1 MAVGAGIRVVDG
13 ASVVLGAV
21 ALVVDGATVTAVVRT
36 FEELAAGTT
45 VATTIGADFVV
56 GPSTEL
62 FDPDRPKM
70 KAPTAAAPPALRRS
84 GPRQPDRILHAD
96 PFAWPREPR
105 QPRRGREPH
114 PSGPPSSP
122 SEPTYPTSPTV
133 NRERH
138 LPRLSV

>member
-1 MAVGAGIRVVDG
+1 MAVDAGIRVVDG

-45 VATTIGADFVV
+45 VATTIGADVVV

-70 KAPTAAAPPALRRS
+70 KAPTAAATTSAPTIRTPTARSNTPRGGRRLAS
-84 GPRQPDRILHAD
+84 RTEATAPVMG
-96 PFAWPREPR
+96 
-105 QPRRGREPH
+105 
-114 PSGPPSSP
+114 
-122 SEPTYPTSPTV
+122 TSPV
-133 NRERH
+133 GSSQLAIRAD
-138 LPRLSV
+138 LPHEPDGQP